1 MNMAQGTEDIHGAE
15 DLVEDAIATL
25 SPAAPT
31 EKTAATA
38 TTPPDKQDA
47 PAAYDAFNELRMH
60 EVTAL
65 ALCFL
70 GPLLGSYILHII
82 RSQLSTLGD
91 QLISNLN
98 LTLFVLGAEIR
109 PLRHGM
115 KMAEARTLYLQRI
128 VKEDPYISTK
138 DKDQDSFL
146 NELRNRLDEL
156 ETSCAEKFSDEGFG
170 NPGKQ
175 PDNSE
180 AVKRLQSSTQSQ
192 IDALN
197 RAVRR
202 YEKRETTHTMQTES
216 RLQELESRLKETISL
231 AAAAANMS
239 QKPGLMLIA
248 LDWTTSLLAVPL
260 QVAYT
265 TCVLPFQVANGLLV
279 SVALRLGV
287 VQARPRKSPSKQP
300 LRSRSQQ
307 RTRHKSGKGVA

>member
-1 MNMAQGTEDIHGAE
+1 MD
-15 DLVEDAIATL
+15 TL
-25 SPAAPT
+25 SPAAPQ
-31 EKTAATA
+31 EKNAATA
-38 TTPPDKQDA
+38 TAPPDRQDA

-82 RSQLSTLGD
+82 RSQLSTMGD

-98 LTLFVLGAEIR
+98 LTLFVLGSEIR

-115 KMAEARTLYLQRI
+115 KMAQARTLYLQRI

-138 DKDQDSFL
+138 DKDQDAIL
-146 NELRNRLDEL
+146 GEVRDRLDEL
-156 ETSCAEKFSDEGFG
+156 ETSCAEKFSEESFG
-170 NPGKQ
+170 NTSKQ

-216 RLQELESRLKETISL
+216 RLQELELRLKETISL

-239 QKPGLMLIA
+239 QKPGLMMVA
-248 LDWTTSLLAVPL
+248 LDWTTSLIAIPL
-260 QVAYT
+260 KVAYT
-265 TCVLPFQVANGLLV
+265 TCVLPFEVINGFLV
-279 SVALRLGV
+279 TVALRLGV
-287 VQARPRKSPSKQP
+287 VQARPRKAVSVQP
-300 LRSRSQQ
+300 VRTKSQQ
-307 RTRHKSGKGVA
+307 SARLKSGKSVA